1 MKIAE
6 LSRRTGV
13 PVPTIKYYLREG
25 LLPHGE
31 RTSPNQARYDDSHV
45 HRVRLVRALVEVGGL
60 PIAAAREVLTLMHEP
75 GRSRLES
82 IGKVHFAVQ
91 RARQPQ
97 TESPSDAS
105 TARVAELI
113 TRRGWRARE
122 TNPARTTLA
131 GVLDHFTRL
140 GEPDALGLLDR
151 YADVAEQLS
160 GAEVETLTEPD
171 VDRMAERVVLMS
183 VLGGALLDALRA
195 LAQESAATTRLTGPG
210 S

>member
-1 MKIAE
+1 MRIAE

-25 LLPHGE
+25 LVPHGE
-31 RTSPNQARYDDSHV
+31 RTSPNQARYDESHV

-75 GRSRLES
+75 GRTRLES
-82 IGKVHFAVQ
+82 IGKAHFAVQ
-91 RARQPQ
+91 RARQSH
-97 TESPSDAS
+97 TEPPSPSALE
-105 TARVAELI
+105 RVEELI
-113 TRRGWRARE
+113 TQRGWRARE
-122 TNPARTTLA
+122 TNPARATLA

-151 YADVAEQLS
+151 YADAADQLA
-160 GAEVETLTEPD
+160 GAEVDSLVEPD
-171 VDRMAERVVLMS
+171 VDRMAERVVIMS

-195 LAQESAATTRLTGPG
+195 LAQESAATERL

>member
-1 MKIAE
+1 MRIGE
-6 LSRRTGV
+6 LSRRTGA

-25 LLPHGE
+25 LVPHGE
-31 RTSPNQARYDDSHV
+31 RTSPNQARYDESHV

-60 PIAAAREVLTLMHEP
+60 SITAAREVLALMHAP

-97 TESPSDAS
+97 TETPTD
-105 TARVAELI
+105 TATAQVADLI
-113 TRRGWRARE
+113 TRRGWHARE
-122 TNPARTTLA
+122 TNPARAALA

-140 GEPDALGLLDR
+140 GEPDALGLLDT
-151 YADVAEQLS
+151 YADAAERLAD
-160 GAEVETLTEPD
+160 AEVGTLAGPD
-171 VDRMAERVVLMS
+171 VDHMAERVVIMS

-195 LAQESAATTRLTGPG
+195 LAQESAATAKLR
-210 S
+210 

>member
-1 MKIAE
+1 MRIAE

-31 RTSPNQARYDDSHV
+31 RTSPNQASYDESHV

-60 PIAAAREVLTLMHEP
+60 PIAAARDVLTLMHEP
-75 GRSRLES
+75 GRTPLES

-91 RARQPQ
+91 RARQPH
-97 TESPSDAS
+97 TDEPSEESVARADAVI
-105 TARVAELI
+105 A
-113 TRRGWRARE
+113 RRGWQARE

-140 GEPDALGLLDR
+140 GEPEVHGLLDT
-151 YADVAEQLS
+151 YADAAERLAA
-160 GAEVETLTEPD
+160 AEVNALAGPTLD
-171 VDRMAERVVLMS
+171 HMAERAVIMT

-195 LAQESAATTRLTGPG
+195 LAQESAATSRLG
-210 S
+210 

>member
-1 MKIAE
+1 MRIAE

-25 LLPHGE
+25 LVPHGE
-31 RTSPNQARYDDSHV
+31 RTSPNQARYDEAHV

-82 IGKVHFAVQ
+82 VGKAHFAVQ

-97 TESPSDAS
+97 VEEPSAESV
-105 TARVAELI
+105 ARVGELI
-113 TRRGWRARE
+113 TGRGWQARE
-122 TNPARTTLA
+122 TNPARMTLA
-131 GVLDHFTRL
+131 GVLDHFSRL
-140 GEPDALGLLDR
+140 GEPDALGLLDA
-151 YADVAEQLS
+151 YADAAERLA
-160 GAEVETLTEPD
+160 GAEIGTLAGSD
-171 VDRMAERVVLMS
+171 VDHLAERAVIMS

-195 LAQESAATTRLTGPG
+195 LAQESAATDHL

>member
-25 LLPHGE
+25 LVPHGE
-31 RTSPNQARYDDSHV
+31 RTGPNQASYDESHV

-60 PIAAAREVLTLMHEP
+60 PIASAREVLTLMHEP

-82 IGKVHFAVQ
+82 VGKVHFAVH

-97 TESPSDAS
+97 SETPSTAS
-105 TARVAELI
+105 TTRVAELI
-113 TRRGWRARE
+113 ARRGWQARE
-122 TNPARTTLA
+122 TNPARATLA

-140 GEPDALGLLDR
+140 GEPDALGLLDV
-151 YADVAEQLS
+151 YADAAEGLATAEIAALS
-160 GAEVETLTEPD
+160 GPEVD
-171 VDRMAERVVLMS
+171 HMAERVVLMT
-183 VLGGALLDALRA
+183 VLGGALLDALRG
-195 LAQESAATTRLTGPG
+195 LAQESSAT
-210 S
+210 SSF